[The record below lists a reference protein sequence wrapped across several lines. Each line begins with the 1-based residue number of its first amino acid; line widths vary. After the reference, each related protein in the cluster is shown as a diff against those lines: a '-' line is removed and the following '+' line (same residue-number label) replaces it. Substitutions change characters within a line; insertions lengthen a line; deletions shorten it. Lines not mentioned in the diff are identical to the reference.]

1 MSLHP
6 ATKLGVSLLAVAA
19 VAGALPASARPKAA
33 RSDALR
39 AQIAAEAQRLIDLQ
53 KQRYDEDSAQKQAQI
68 DALQAEVKDL
78 ASQLKAVQDKQAA
91 TPPVPT
97 VQQVAQAVTAAQPK
111 PATTTT
117 IKAGTTTIA
126 SSDGDF
132 SIAFKGVFQM
142 DAATYSQDKNLDPAV
157 TARDLNSGTNF
168 RRARLGVTGKLF
180 HDFDYMILTDFGGAG
195 AEDVGRFHEAW
206 IQYSGLK
213 SAKLRIGEFAPNVGL
228 ADAGSTNSS
237 PFLERP
243 SAAEVAR
250 SLTAGDTRM
259 AVAAFNGGD
268 RLLWSFAITGNT
280 VSTLNTQASG
290 FTAPNADE
298 QLGIAA
304 RIAGTP
310 FKGKDWLIHVG
321 ANYSAVINP
330 GDAGAAAATRY
341 PVQLRDRPELRVD
354 GTRLIDT
361 GAINAQSAT
370 ETGVE
375 LAWQNGPL
383 FMQGEAFDFD
393 IRRKD
398 PLAGAT
404 DPSFSGWY
412 VEGGWSLTGEARKY
426 NTMTAAFDGV
436 APAHN
441 FDPKAGHWGAWEL
454 VARYSTLDLNYHENA
469 ATAADRV
476 RGGRQDVTAL
486 GLGWQLDPS
495 IRFVFQGQDVR
506 VVRMNAAGG
515 LMDQRYHTFAVRSQ
529 FGF

>member
-1 MSLHP
+1 MSLQS
-6 ATKLGVSLLAVAA
+6 ALKTGVSLLAVAA
-19 VAGALPASARPKAA
+19 VAAALPAAA
-33 RSDALR
+33 KPGTSRSEALR
-39 AQIAAEAQRLIDLQ
+39 AQIAAEAQKLIDLQ
-53 KQRYDEDSAQKQAQI
+53 KKRYDEDSAQKQAQI
-68 DALQAEVKDL
+68 DALQTQVRDL
-78 ASQLKAVQDKQAA
+78 AAQLKVVQDKQVAMPA
-91 TPPVPT
+91 PPT

-142 DAATYSQDKNLDPAV
+142 DSAAYDQDKTLDPAV

-168 RRARLGVTGKLF
+168 RRARLGITGKLF

-206 IQYSGLK
+206 IQYSGFK
-213 SAKLRIGEFAPNVGL
+213 SAKLRVGEFAPNVGL
-228 ADAGSTNSS
+228 ADAGSTNFS

-243 SAAEVAR
+243 AAAEVAR
-250 SLTAGDTRM
+250 GMAGGDTRM

-268 RLLWSFAITGNT
+268 RLLWSLAITGNT
-280 VSTLNTQASG
+280 VSTLNTQATS

-298 QLGIAA
+298 QLGMTA
-304 RIAGTP
+304 RLAGTP
-310 FKGKDWLIHVG
+310 FRGKDWLIHMGV
-321 ANYSAVINP
+321 NYSAVINP

-361 GAINAQSAT
+361 GAVNAQSAT
-370 ETGVE
+370 ETGIE
-375 LAWQNGPL
+375 LGWENGPL
-383 FMQGEAFDFD
+383 FAQAEAFNFD
-393 IRRKD
+393 IKRKD
-398 PLAGAT
+398 PVAGAT
-404 DPSFSGWY
+404 DPGFSGWY

-426 NTMTAAFDGV
+426 NTATAAFDGV

-441 FDPKAGHWGAWEL
+441 FDPKGGHWGAWEL
-454 VARYSTLDLNYHENA
+454 VARYSTLDLNYHENS

-476 RGGRQDVTAL
+476 RGGKQDIAAL
-486 GLGWQLDPS
+486 GLGWQLNPAV
-495 IRFVFQGQDVR
+495 RFVFQGQDVKI
-506 VVRMNAAGG
+506 VRMNGTGG